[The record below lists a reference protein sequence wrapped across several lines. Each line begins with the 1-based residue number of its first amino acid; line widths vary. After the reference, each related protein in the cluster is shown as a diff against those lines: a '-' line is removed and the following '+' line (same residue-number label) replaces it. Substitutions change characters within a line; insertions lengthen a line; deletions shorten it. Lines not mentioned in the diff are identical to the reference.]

1 MQDDIIFPLEERKNG
16 NQNQKDWKNVAD
28 KLTELAKKK
37 GVSRETYI
45 RDYLNTLAVAPEL
58 KEMDFKYANL
68 VETLADQAR
77 MYADIIDKNNYI
89 LDEVLE
95 RLDALEKR
103 KGMINVVKK
112 YVLDQE
118 CIDTISKVKADKE
131 FKNDSATLRYI
142 IQEYQ
147 KNEQQKENDAAL
159 ISGLLESYNQKYY
172 ALFERLR
179 WASQTAEMNTT
190 ILLDAINTI
199 LIKDDVRESIL
210 REAIQAPVIADSQN
224 AYKEKI
230 AYFKQQKD
238 DRNKKKA
245 MKK

>member
-1 MQDDIIFPLEERKNG
+1 
-16 NQNQKDWKNVAD
+16 
-28 KLTELAKKK
+28 
-37 GVSRETYI
+37 
-45 RDYLNTLAVAPEL
+45 
-58 KEMDFKYANL
+58 
-68 VETLADQAR
+68 
-77 MYADIIDKNNYI
+77 
-89 LDEVLE
+89 
-95 RLDALEKR
+95 
-103 KGMINVVKK
+103 MINVVKK

-190 ILLDAINTI
+190 ILLDAKYRCYISTGTE
-199 LIKDDVRESIL
+199 LLCCSGV
-210 REAIQAPVIADSQN
+210 V
-224 AYKEKI
+224 KER
-230 AYFKQQKD
+230 YQSE
-238 DRNKKKA
+238 DRNLLKFKIENGFYE
-245 MKK
+245 MNERRS